1 MKRNLAV
8 AALVILG
15 AGLVW
20 FNSGHDAQSVM
31 VEVEVPE
38 LGATEQEGAALFA
51 AKCASCHGPN
61 AAGQDGVGPP
71 LVHVIYEPGHHSD
84 MSFFLAA
91 RMGVRAH
98 HWSFGNMPAQPQVSD
113 EDVAKIVAYIRA
125 LQRANGIF

>member
-1 MKRNLAV
+1 MTRKLAA

-15 AGLVW
+15 AAIVW

-31 VEVEVPE
+31 VEVDVPE
-38 LGATEQEGAALFA
+38 LGATEQEGAELFA
-51 AKCASCHGPN
+51 AQCASCHGPN
-61 AAGQDGVGPP
+61 AAGKDGVGPP

-113 EDVAKIVAYIRA
+113 ADVAKIVTYIRA
-125 LQRANGIF
+125 LQRANGIY

>member
-1 MKRNLAV
+1 MTRKLVV

-15 AGLVW
+15 AAIVW

-31 VEVEVPE
+31 VEVDVPE
-38 LGATEQEGAALFA
+38 LGAMEQEGAALFA
-51 AKCASCHGPN
+51 AQCASCHGPN
-61 AAGQDGVGPP
+61 AAGKDGVGPP

-98 HWSFGNMPAQPQVSD
+98 HWSFGNMPAQPQVSE
-113 EDVAKIVAYIRA
+113 EDVAKIVTYIRA
-125 LQRANGIF
+125 LQRANGIY